1 MTSGGRLEHG
11 PRSRARA
18 ATVVVPHPRRVA
30 DERLDLAR
38 LVPSGRSL
46 ALAVL
51 IVVGA
56 VAVWF
61 GARETGVFAVRA
73 IEVGGAS
80 PRVATQVRKALAPTR
95 GTSLL
100 KVDLGAAERAVV
112 SLPTVASAR
121 FDRAYPHSLRVVIV
135 PERPVAVARQGAD
148 SYLLARSGRV
158 IAAVDRRDRPR
169 LARIWVKRDVEL
181 RPGAFTVGELRI
193 AVAAVSPLAGS
204 RFPGRV
210 SSVTTTPEALTLRL
224 RSGLEIRLGD
234 PADVPLKLA
243 VAARVI
249 PLLEADTTYLDVA
262 VPERPVSGT
271 LNSQVEVESTA
282 STTP

>member
-1 MTSGGRLEHG
+1 MNREHRRVTSGGRLEHG

-18 ATVVVPHPRRVA
+18 ATVVVPHSRRVA

-100 KVDLGAAERAVV
+100 KVDLGAAERAVE

-181 RPGAFTVGELRI
+181 RPGAFTRGRASDRGGGRLPARRL
-193 AVAAVSPLAGS
+193 AVSRAGQLGHDDARGPDAPAPLRARDPS
-204 RFPGRV
+204 RRPGRRAV
-210 SSVTTTPEALTLRL
+210 EARRGRARDPSARGRYAPISTSRCPNGRSREPSTLR
-224 RSGLEIRLGD
+224 
-234 PADVPLKLA
+234 
-243 VAARVI
+243 
-249 PLLEADTTYLDVA
+249 
-262 VPERPVSGT
+262 
-271 LNSQVEVESTA
+271 
-282 STTP
+282 